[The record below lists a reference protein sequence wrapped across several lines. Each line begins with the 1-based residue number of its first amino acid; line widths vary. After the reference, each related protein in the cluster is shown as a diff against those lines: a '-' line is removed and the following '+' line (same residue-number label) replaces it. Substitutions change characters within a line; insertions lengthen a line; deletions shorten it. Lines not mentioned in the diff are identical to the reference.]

1 MRKTTALVATLFCL
15 LAIAMESHGSS
26 TAYVTDSFEIT
37 LRTGPTTDNKII
49 YTPQSGQPM
58 EVLEVQGDWS
68 HVRIMKKGGEPIEG
82 WVLNRYLISRLPW
95 ELKSKALSEEN
106 SNLKERFAA
115 LQKSFE
121 TVSQREKELAANF
134 QEKTR
139 AFQALRTD
147 YDSLKS
153 GATEYL
159 KLKSEHKAAQS
170 NLETLQKTID
180 ELTVENQRLESSQK
194 TRWFAT
200 GALVLLFGLLIGA
213 AVGRQSRK
221 KRSNYY

>member
-1 MRKTTALVATLFCL
+1 MRKTTALVATLLCL
-15 LAIAMESHGSS
+15 LGVAMESHGSS

-37 LRTGPTTDNKII
+37 LRTGPSTDNKII

-68 HVRIMKKGGEPIEG
+68 HVKLMKKGGEPIEG
-82 WVLNRYLISRLPW
+82 WALNRYLISRLPW
-95 ELKSKALSEEN
+95 ELKAKSVSEDN
-106 SNLKERFAA
+106 ATLKDRLAA
-115 LQKSFE
+115 LQKTFGA
-121 TVSQREKELAANF
+121 VSQREKELSENL

-139 AFQALRTD
+139 ALEALRTE

-153 GATEYL
+153 GAAEYL
-159 KLKSEHKAAQS
+159 RLKSEHKATQS
-170 NLETLQKTID
+170 NLETLRKTID

-200 GALVLLFGLLIGA
+200 GALVLLFGLLIGV

-221 KRSNYY
+221 KRSSYY